1 MKINSDDKLSYIE
14 MVFRGTSSAED
25 IRIAGRHDVQLSI
38 EASCNRFCG
47 YNGNIGF
54 GEDDIQRFLDEMQV
68 LENQR
73 KGVAKLVS
81 LGFPSEHT
89 EFIMQIYSTDSTGHV
104 AITFNLQQV
113 KYSERYELS
122 PFKNIR

>member
-1 MKINSDDKLSYIE
+1 M
-14 MVFRGTSSAED
+14 R
-25 IRIAGRHDVQLSI
+25 
-38 EASCNRFCG
+38 
-47 YNGNIGF
+47 
-54 GEDDIQRFLDEMQV
+54 V

-122 PFKNIR
+122 PLKISGSFDLDAGDLYNIVVELETLFNAKGVIPN